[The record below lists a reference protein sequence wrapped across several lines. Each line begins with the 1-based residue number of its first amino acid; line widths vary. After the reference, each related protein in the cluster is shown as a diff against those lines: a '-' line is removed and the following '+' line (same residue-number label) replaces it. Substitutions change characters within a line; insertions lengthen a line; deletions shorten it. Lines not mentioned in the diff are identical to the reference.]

1 MRGKPVA
8 KTVDAY
14 IKAAPEDLRAKL
26 AQLRAIIRKAAP
38 KAEEGISYGMPYYK
52 HQGALAGF
60 ALFKNHIGFFPG
72 AIVADFTDA
81 LAAYRTSKGT
91 VQLPLDKPLPVT
103 LIRKMLKAG
112 LKRNADKA
120 AAKTAR
126 KSSPDRRRP

>member
-14 IKAAPEDLRAKL
+14 IEAAPEDLRPTL

-60 ALFKNHIGFFPG
+60 ALFKKHIGFFPG
-72 AIVADFTDA
+72 AIVADFRGE
-81 LAAYRTSKGT
+81 LAAYKTAKGT

-112 LKRNADKA
+112 LKRNAVKA

-126 KSSPDRRRP
+126 KSSPDRRRR